1 MENLDALYSYKGEE
15 PRPLPEKLRLS
26 DGTTRTDPSTFTEA
40 EILDAGYT
48 GPYTRPDVSDQ
59 DGMIGW
65 DSENL
70 EYVVTTFEDH
80 MWMARRKAERNKAL
94 ADTDYT
100 QMPDNPMSAEDKQR
114 WANFRQALRDYP
126 ATTTDPKN
134 EGIPLPAQFFG
145 E

>member
-1 MENLDALYSYKGEE
+1 MAEITNLYSYKGAD
-15 PRPLPEKLRLS
+15 PHPLPEKLRLS
-26 DGTTRTDPSTFTEA
+26 DGTTRTDPSTFTDA
-40 EILDAGYT
+40 EIADAGFT
-48 GPYTRPDVSDQ
+48 GPYTRPDVDDL

-70 EYVVTTFEDH
+70 EYVVTLFDNH
-80 MWMARRKAERNKAL
+80 QWMARRKQERNQAL

-114 WANFRQALRDYP
+114 WANFRQALRDWP
-126 ATTTDPKN
+126 ANTSDPKTDP
-134 EGIPLPAQFFG
+134 LPVPADFFG